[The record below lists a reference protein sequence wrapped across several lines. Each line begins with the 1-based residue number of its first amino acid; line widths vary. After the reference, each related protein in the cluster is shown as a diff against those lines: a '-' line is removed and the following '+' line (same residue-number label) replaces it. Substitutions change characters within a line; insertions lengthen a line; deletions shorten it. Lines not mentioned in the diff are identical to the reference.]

1 MNIFRSIMSRI
12 LPEAYISVPIIR
24 NSTSE
29 DFDEMDLDTW
39 RYSEEDLPC
48 NEFLAITMMPTG
60 VWGTKDGSSLEIWLG
75 MQGYRCNDLALNCE
89 LNNTRGVPYTW
100 TALKAILSN
109 PDEEVAA
116 ENLLGIKSSEV
127 SHWLIPKVH
136 VENDIRGI
144 SAPLTWVDHF

>member
-1 MNIFRSIMSRI
+1 MNIFRKVMARI
-12 LPEAYISVPIIR
+12 LSEAYITVPTLG
-24 NSTSE
+24 NAHCG
-29 DFDEMDLDTW
+29 DFDERDIDTW